1 MVADKRH
8 DRVIEL
14 HERYGVDISTNV
26 EAAREADV
34 VVLVVKP
41 QDLFGVVE
49 EIAEELKPG
58 ALVVSLAAGV
68 TTASLEQ
75 RLPEGTPVVRVMP
88 NTPALVDQGMS
99 AVSPGSLLQGRARG
113 NGRAADGLRRQ
124 GRRGARAA
132 AGRGHGDLGIRT
144 GLHLLHRRGHDRG
157 RRGFGAATPLGDR
170 ADPADGVRR
179 RNNAAGNRRT
189 PGGPARER
197 DLACRNH
204 RRGTADSGGSQGPA
218 AFLAALEAARDR
230 SVELAAGS

>member
-88 NTPALVDQGMS
+88 NTPPWSIRGCRRSRRVHT
-99 AVSPGSLLQGRARG
+99 ARPSTWQWPCG
-113 NGRAADGLRRQ
+113 
-124 GRRGARAA
+124 
-132 AGRGHGDLGIRT
+132 
-144 GLHLLHRRGHDRG
+144 
-157 RRGFGAATPLGDR
+157 
-170 ADPADGVRR
+170 
-179 RNNAAGNRRT
+179 
-189 PGGPARER
+189 
-197 DLACRNH
+197 
-204 RRGTADSGGSQGPA
+204 
-218 AFLAALEAARDR
+218 
-230 SVELAAGS
+230 